1 MGATEGRP
9 VVGVIGAM
17 DVEVEL
23 LRERME
29 GLRLERA
36 GRLEVACGTLG
47 GVECRVMRS
56 GVGKVAAAMAAE
68 LLVVGHGATHLV
80 NTGVA
85 GAIDPSLGIGD
96 MVVST
101 DCVHHDVDAGAIGY
115 PPGQLPE
122 LEVLSFPADGEL
134 ASLAAAACAEVAPEA
149 RCVRGRVASGDQFV
163 GDGAA
168 HERVRAQFG
177 AACCEMEGAPIAQVA
192 WTNEV
197 PFVVVRSISDGA
209 DDGSAV
215 DYPTFERMA
224 ARRCA
229 AIVERIL
236 ARLGEAS

>member
-68 LLVVGHGATHLV
+68 LLVVGHGATRLV

-85 GAIDPSLGIGD
+85 GAIDPTLHVGD

-163 GDGAA
+163 GDEATHA
-168 HERVRAQFG
+168 RVRSQFG
-177 AACCEMEGAPIAQVA
+177 AACCEMEGGPIAQVA

-197 PFVVVRSISDGA
+197 PFVVVRCISDGA

-215 DYPTFERMA
+215 DYPAFERMA
-224 ARRCA
+224 AHRCA
-229 AIVERIL
+229 AIVERML
-236 ARLGEAS
+236 VRLGEPS